1 MTRAFK
7 CVDFSCNFRKI
18 IPRNHLSQT
27 RNFAW
32 QKNPIKYTKSA
43 IQKDNP
49 NSIANDEIIRKSLE
63 KLDRG
68 EIPFESKMQP
78 DITDSSKKYFKQFK
92 PDESSMNI
100 NRRKPVGRVDY
111 DESNESD
118 DFTENDREVV
128 KGNNRFDRTRST
140 PYERPSYSNNYN
152 RGPREVSRLYQGGRV
167 LLDDGR
173 VKPQDEGYEGDH
185 IFGLMPVKAAL
196 LGGRRS
202 FTELLVQEGME
213 LAMKKDEA
221 SAREVL
227 VTNSL
232 TLL

>member
-7 CVDFSCNFRKI
+7 CIDFSCNFRKNI
-18 IPRNHLSQT
+18 LRNHLSQS

-32 QKNPIKYTKSA
+32 QKNPIRNTKSA
-43 IQKDNP
+43 FQKDNP
-49 NSIANDEIIRKSLE
+49 NNIANDEMIKKSLE

-68 EIPFESKMQP
+68 EIPFESRMQP
-78 DITDSSKKYFKQFK
+78 EITDSSKKFLKQFK

-100 NRRKPVGRVDY
+100 NRKKPVSRVDY

-118 DFTENDREVV
+118 DFTENDMEVV
-128 KGNNRFDRTRST
+128 KGNNRFDRTRT

-227 VTNSL
+227 VTNCL